1 MLITVLKAILPIL
14 GVGISF
20 SIGFAA
26 ATFLSKVEVRELQ
39 RANTNMQ
46 YDAAKTLQRVK
57 DKTDTMAMI
66 QRDDCVDLVKSIR
79 RNQYTPDN

>member
-1 MLITVLKAILPIL
+1 MLITVLKTIHPIL

-26 ATFLSKVEVRELQ
+26 ATFGAQVEVQALQ
-39 RANTNMQ
+39 KTNDDMQ
-46 YDAAKTLQRVK
+46 YDAAKTLQRIK
-57 DKTDTMAMI
+57 AKTDTLTMI

-79 RNQYTPDN
+79 RNKNDPDN